1 MICAGRFQVIVALAF
16 INARAFSVEIACESG
31 TCECAVTT
39 FGSVF
44 CMKTIHVSFSSV
56 DLLHLLTHRRSTLL
70 LYLYYKVIK
79 AKTNDQ
85 AAILKNILKQIKYS
99 QCWCEKAFAVLASLQ
114 TAFPLYN
121 GLFCSLFVI
130 HITRKT
136 QLSATSAVWYELHN
150 VLCVPMSIQP
160 PFT

>member
-1 MICAGRFQVIVALAF
+1 VLGEDDISLSAMICAGRFQVIVALAF

-56 DLLHLLTHRRSTLL
+56 DLLHLLTHPRSTLL

-99 QCWCEKAFAVLASLQ
+99 QYIDVKRPLQ
-114 TAFPLYN
+114 FWPL
-121 GLFCSLFVI
+121 CKQHS
-130 HITRKT
+130 HCITVF
-136 QLSATSAVWYELHN
+136 L
-150 VLCVPMSIQP
+150 
-160 PFT
+160 